1 MNSQKSPLP
10 FTFVAHDKHDE
21 RHQGAVSIPIY
32 QNTLFSYAKSDE
44 PGHSFKYS
52 RMGNPTVQELEKRL
66 AALEYGEKAQCFASG
81 MAAISAAIL
90 STVRTGDHIIC
101 VDQVYFGTRE
111 FLEFFLTRYGVEV
124 TYVDGTSMD
133 KITEAIRE
141 NTALIYLESPTS
153 YYFQLQDLAA
163 CVQAAKA
170 RSIKTIIDNTW
181 ASPCYQN
188 PLRMGIDLV
197 VHSLT
202 KYVGGH
208 SDVLGGAVIGSS
220 ELIDKLSRI
229 DHQLLGGVMT
239 PHTASLL
246 LRGMRTLPLRM
257 ERLSKSAQTLAEYFS
272 TVSCIRKVNFPGL
285 STHPQHELALSQM
298 GGYGSLMSIEVE
310 GTLEQAKAWADQLD
324 YFRIGLSFGGYESL
338 VLVVGLVL
346 DASPERP
353 VTLIRLNIGLEDTAD
368 LIEDVSSIHSFF
380 QPKQSPGNQDKGFD
394 FNIASV

>member
-1 MNSQKSPLP
+1 MNSHKNPLP
-10 FTFVAHDKHDE
+10 YTLVAHDKHDE
-21 RHQGAVSIPIY
+21 RHHGAVTIPIY
-32 QNTLFSYAKSDE
+32 QNTLFSFAKSDE
-44 PGHSFKYS
+44 PGHAFKYS

-111 FLEFFLTRYGVEV
+111 FFEFFLTRYGVEV
-124 TYVDGTSMD
+124 TYVDGTS
-133 KITEAIRE
+133 IQQISEAIRD
-141 NTALIYLESPTS
+141 NTTLIYLESPTS
-153 YYFQLQDLAA
+153 YYFQLQDLTA
-163 CVQAAKA
+163 CVQAAKT
-170 RSIKTIIDNTW
+170 RHIKTIIDNTW

-188 PLRMGIDLV
+188 PLRLGIDLV

-208 SDVLGGAVIGSS
+208 SDVLGGAVVGSA
-220 ELIDKLSRI
+220 ELLDKLSRV

-257 ERLSKSAQTLAEYFS
+257 ERLSKSALTMAEYFS
-272 TVSCIRKVNFPGL
+272 KIPCIHKVNFPGL
-285 STHPQHELALSQM
+285 PAHPQHKLAVSQM
-298 GGYGSLMSIEVE
+298 SGWGSLMSIEVK
-310 GTLEQAKAWADQLD
+310 GTLEQAKAWVDQLQ

-338 VLVVGLVL
+338 VLVVGLVANAVK
-346 DASPERP
+346 DHP
-353 VTLIRLNIGLEDTAD
+353 VTLIRFNIGLEDPVD
-368 LIEDVSSIHSFF
+368 LMEDISTIHTFFSLKQKPAVS
-380 QPKQSPGNQDKGFD
+380 G
-394 FNIASV
+394 

>member
-1 MNSQKSPLP
+1 MNKEGGIRLNSHKNPLP

-21 RHQGAVSIPIY
+21 RHQGAVTIPIY

-44 PGHSFKYS
+44 PGHFKYS

-66 AALEYGEKAQCFASG
+66 ATLEYGEKAQCFASG

-111 FLEFFLTRYGVEV
+111 FLELFLARYDVQV
-124 TYVDGTSMD
+124 TYVDGTSID
-133 KITEAIRE
+133 KITESIRS
-141 NTALIYLESPTS
+141 NTTLIYLESPTS

-163 CVQAAKA
+163 CVQIAKA

-188 PLRMGIDLV
+188 PLCMGIDLV

-220 ELIDKLSRI
+220 QLIDKLSRI
-229 DHQLLGGVMT
+229 DHQLLGGIMT
-239 PHTASLL
+239 PHTASLM

-257 ERLSKSAQTLAEYFS
+257 ERLSKSANTLAEYFS
-272 TVSCIRKVNFPGL
+272 TIPCIHKVNFPGL
-285 STHPQHELALSQM
+285 STHPQHELAVSQM
-298 GGYGSLMSIEVE
+298 SGSGSLMSIEVE
-310 GTLEQAKAWADQLD
+310 GTLEQAKAWVDQLY

-338 VLVVGLVL
+338 VLVVGSVP
-346 DASPERP
+346 DAPKERP
-353 VTLIRLNIGLEDTAD
+353 LTLIRFNIGLEDPVD
-368 LIEDVSSIHSFF
+368 LIEDVSSILTFF
-380 QPKQSPGNQDKGFD
+380 PLKIRPSKSG
-394 FNIASV
+394 